1 MSAHLLVLQEQNLF
15 LVLWLLLFILF
26 ISQIIN
32 TVKNKKKKNNL
43 KNVLQ
48 ATGLVLHTEA
58 VLRKKCHIRD
68 HDKWSLFTRSL
79 SKRLLEVLVCLRS
92 KVLH

>member
-1 MSAHLLVLQEQNLF
+1 MSTHLLVLQEQNIF

-32 TVKNKKKKNNL
+32 TVKNKKKNNL
-43 KNVLQ
+43 KNFLQ

-58 VLRKKCHIRD
+58 VLRKKCRIRD
-68 HDKWSLFTRSL
+68 HDK
-79 SKRLLEVLVCLRS
+79 
-92 KVLH
+92 

>member
-68 HDKWSLFTRSL
+68 HDK
-79 SKRLLEVLVCLRS
+79 
-92 KVLH
+92 

>member
-32 TVKNKKKKNNL
+32 TVKNKKKK
-43 KNVLQ
+43 
-48 ATGLVLHTEA
+48 
-58 VLRKKCHIRD
+58 
-68 HDKWSLFTRSL
+68 
-79 SKRLLEVLVCLRS
+79 
-92 KVLH
+92 